1 MKQRAAKGKFIV
13 IDGIDGTGKATQA
26 ALLVERLRKEGRKV
40 KAIDFPGY
48 YRNFFGK
55 LIGEYLAGKYGDFIE
70 VDPHIASVLYA
81 ADRFE
86 SAPMIRTWLDEG
98 YIVVADRY
106 VSANQI
112 HQGAKIDS
120 PAGRKEFLHW
130 LDKMEYGVFKIPKP
144 DLILYLDLPIRLSQ
158 KLLRTKLASFK
169 KRYNKG
175 RKVDVAEDNL
185 AHMDASRRSA
195 LGMIKKSNNWQKID
209 CDGDGEIKP
218 RQVIHERIWSIVVPF
233 LARR

>member
-1 MKQRAAKGKFIV
+1 MKKGKFIV

-26 ALLVERLRKEGRKV
+26 ALLVERLKKEGKKV
-40 KAIDFPGY
+40 KTIDFPRY
-48 YRNFFGK
+48 YDNFFGK

-86 SAPMIRTWLDEG
+86 SAPVIRKWIEEG
-98 YIVVADRY
+98 FIVVADRY

-120 PAGRKEFLHW
+120 AAGRKEFLRW
-130 LDKMEYGVFKIPKP
+130 LDKMEYGVFQIPKP
-144 DLILYLDLPIRLSQ
+144 DIIVYLDLPIELSQ
-158 KLLRTKLASFK
+158 KLLRNKLLSFK

-185 AHMDASRRSA
+185 VHMNASRRSA
-195 LGMIKKSNNWQKID
+195 LGMIKKSNNWLKID
-209 CDGDGEIKP
+209 CDGGGIIQP
-218 RQVIHERIWSIVVPF
+218 REVIHERVWKAVASLVSSG
-233 LARR
+233 

>member
-1 MKQRAAKGKFIV
+1 MKKGKFIV

-26 ALLVERLRKEGRKV
+26 ALLVERLKKEGKKV
-40 KAIDFPGY
+40 KTIDFPRY
-48 YRNFFGK
+48 YDNFFGK

-86 SAPMIRTWLDEG
+86 SAPIIRKWLAQG
-98 YIVVADRY
+98 FIVVADRY

-120 PAGRKEFLHW
+120 STGRKEFLHW

-144 DLILYLDLPIRLSQ
+144 DIIVYLDLPIELSQ
-158 KLLRTKLASFK
+158 KLLRNKLSSFK

-185 AHMDASRRSA
+185 IHMDASRRSA
-195 LGMIKKSNNWQKID
+195 LGMIKKSNNWLKID
-209 CDGDGEIKP
+209 CDGGGTIQP
-218 RQVIHERIWSIVVPF
+218 REVIHEHIWKAVTSLVS
-233 LARR
+233 A